1 MNKKEL
7 IRKAVAIRTDIVMLC
22 QQIPDQHIADAVER
36 LVPLMDSIIKA
47 LDSNG

>member
-22 QQIPDQHIADAVER
+22 QQIPDRHIADAVER